1 MKLASSTPSISMPER
16 RPSSDSPLGEAAPG
30 AMPVTEN
37 DEESPSPKR
46 QRKGGRVGDQV
57 AITGGLT
64 CIAESLEKMEEEV
77 KIIRQ
82 VVVVLL
88 ENVNPVVGEN
98 NM

>member
-1 MKLASSTPSISMPER
+1 M
-16 RPSSDSPLGEAAPG
+16 
-30 AMPVTEN
+30 
-37 DEESPSPKR
+37 
-46 QRKGGRVGDQV
+46 GDQV

-82 VVVVLL
+82 VVVALL

-98 NM
+98 DM